1 MCMARRGPP
10 WHLSSVSPLSE
21 KRAGVGEAREEGD
34 RHVGHIGRHKHGVED
49 TRGAGAESERR
60 AEHRRYSARALAK
73 SRRARQQLRPH
84 RAGGREYE
92 RPIPT
97 AVYPFILRGGLKL
110 SSEDEP

>member
-1 MCMARRGPP
+1 MNARCGLSSSKDKSRLCMARRGPP

-49 TRGAGAESERR
+49 TRGG
-60 AEHRRYSARALAK
+60 
-73 SRRARQQLRPH
+73 
-84 RAGGREYE
+84 
-92 RPIPT
+92 
-97 AVYPFILRGGLKL
+97 L